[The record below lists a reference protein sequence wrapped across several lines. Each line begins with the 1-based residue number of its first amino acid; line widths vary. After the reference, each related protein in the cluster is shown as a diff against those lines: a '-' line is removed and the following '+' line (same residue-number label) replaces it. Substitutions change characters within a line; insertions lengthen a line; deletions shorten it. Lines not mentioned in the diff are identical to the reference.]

1 MITFLFM
8 LIFDIINMIFIKNYN
23 LSNCFYYIL
32 ITSIKGIAF
41 PFVDTIAKKMMVN
54 HYTLPYLYMI
64 YKCIFESIIFVIITI
79 I

>member
-1 MITFLFM
+1 M

-41 PFVDTIAKKMMVN
+41 PFVDTMAKNDGKSL
-54 HYTLPYLYMI
+54 YTSLPLYDI
-64 YKCIFESIIFVIITI
+64 
-79 I
+79 